1 MDGNNEKET
10 EELKIFVLKNSD
22 IIDKII
28 ALKSAY
34 AEATEDKRYA
44 NSAER
49 IKKIYKNAADKNLP
63 KSLKELKINGTDLK
77 KSGITG
83 GDIGAALET
92 VFNLVATEKL
102 PNEKERLLSYV
113 RGEKSL

>member
-1 MDGNNEKET
+1 M
-10 EELKIFVLKNSD
+10 
-22 IIDKII
+22 
-28 ALKSAY
+28 
-34 AEATEDKRYA
+34 
-44 NSAER
+44 
-49 IKKIYKNAADKNLP
+49 P

-83 GDIGAALET
+83 CDIGAALET